1 MSEQSAIRGREPAEL
16 KPVRD
21 DLDLGDRGLFAE
33 RLEELF
39 RSVPDPTGR
48 RYTGSAIARK
58 SSELGYKLGESYLSQ
73 LRSGKAR
80 TPSFRTVEGIAA
92 AFGVDVRYFLED
104 AGQRRSRDEIDM
116 MRLQADRTIREAAH
130 RLAGLPESSI
140 VIVNELIKV
149 LRVQQGLPADPVV
162 PAPNGH
168 SAAGIEEETTLG

>member
-1 MSEQSAIRGREPAEL
+1 MTTERNAERLQHAMDDRDPAG
-16 KPVRD
+16 P
-21 DLDLGDRGLFAE
+21 GDRGLFAE

-39 RSVPDPTGR
+39 RSVPDPSGR

-58 SSELGYKLGESYLSQ
+58 STELGYKLGESYLSQ

-104 AGQRRSRDEIDM
+104 AGRRRNREDIDM
-116 MRLQADRTIREAAH
+116 MRLQADRTIHEAAH

-140 VIVNELIKV
+140 TIVNELIKV
-149 LRVQQGLPADPVV
+149 LRVQQGLPADP
-162 PAPNGH
+162 
-168 SAAGIEEETTLG
+168 AAGADNGEAGRP